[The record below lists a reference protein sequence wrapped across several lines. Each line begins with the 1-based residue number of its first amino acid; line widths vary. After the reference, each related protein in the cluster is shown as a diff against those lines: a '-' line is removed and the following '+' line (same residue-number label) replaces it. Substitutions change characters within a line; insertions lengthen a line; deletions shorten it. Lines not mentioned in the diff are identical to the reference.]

1 MKRSRLSYDEWKCIT
16 SKELSGRQVSTDFYK
31 GYIGLLE
38 IKEVTEVQKWTFH
51 ENEFA
56 VCDHGFK
63 WLSILPQDDYYCITA
78 MMNEK
83 NDIQV
88 WYIDMIAAQGIDT
101 DGIPYFDD
109 LYLDLIVFPNGEIK
123 VDDMDELEEALR
135 QGDITQEQ
143 FDLAVRTAD
152 GLRNSLLGDIDSFK
166 DYTGKCYDIA
176 TGA

>member
-1 MKRSRLSYDEWKCIT
+1 
-16 SKELSGRQVSTDFYK
+16 
-31 GYIGLLE
+31 
-38 IKEVTEVQKWTFH
+38 
-51 ENEFA
+51 
-56 VCDHGFK
+56 
-63 WLSILPQDDYYCITA
+63 
-78 MMNEK
+78 
-83 NDIQV
+83 
-88 WYIDMIAAQGIDT
+88 MIAAQGIDT

-152 GLRNSLLGDIDSFK
+152 GLKNSLLGDIDSFK

>member
-16 SKELSGRQVSTDFYK
+16 SKELSGRQVCTDFFK

-38 IKEVTEVQKWTFH
+38 IKEVTEVQKWSFH
-51 ENEFA
+51 ENEFT
-56 VCDHGFK
+56 VCDKGLK
-63 WLSILPQDDYYCITA
+63 WLSILPQDGYYCITA

-83 NDIQV
+83 NDILV
-88 WYIDMIAAQGIDT
+88 WYIDMIAAQGVDT

-135 QGDITQEQ
+135 QQDITQEQ
-143 FDLAVRTAD
+143 FDLAIRTAD
-152 GLRNSLLGDIDSFK
+152 ELKDRLLCDIDFFRE
-166 DYTGKCYDIA
+166 YTNKCHAIA
-176 TGA
+176 TGV